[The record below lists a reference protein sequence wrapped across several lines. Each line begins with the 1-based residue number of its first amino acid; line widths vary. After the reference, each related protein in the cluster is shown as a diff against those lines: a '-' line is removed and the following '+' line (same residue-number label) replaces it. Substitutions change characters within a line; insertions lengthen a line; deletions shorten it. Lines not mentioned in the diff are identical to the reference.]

1 MARQKPLVSKKKK
14 EQLKNARKKRKI
26 ENSIGEKI
34 TTGEEGV
41 TGEAGIRGSG
51 DGLGESAC
59 PEPKDEAVY
68 RCHETSSDNDD
79 GTTGSLRVV
88 VILFLLSFSFFL
100 FFFVCGHTTL

>member
-59 PEPKDEAVY
+59 PEPQDETVSC
-68 RCHETSSDNDD
+68 CHETTSNNDD

-88 VILFLLSFSFFL
+88 VIIVLL
-100 FFFVCGHTTL
+100 FFHAFNGTCRY

>member
-59 PEPKDEAVY
+59 PKPE
-68 RCHETSSDNDD
+68 DD
-79 GTTGSLRVV
+79 DAK
-88 VILFLLSFSFFL
+88 LLHL
-100 FFFVCGHTTL
+100 IC

>member
-59 PEPKDEAVY
+59 PEPEDEAVKCTASASY
-68 RCHETSSDNDD
+68 
-79 GTTGSLRVV
+79 
-88 VILFLLSFSFFL
+88 LLMEQMNALTNLSA
-100 FFFVCGHTTL
+100 